1 MPGYYKREIE
11 ILGALRGAGEA
22 GLTVSEIAQ
31 KIGRS
36 TTIARKWLGIGGY
49 YKGTPTMLVP
59 SGQVIEIDG
68 HPKRYVLRR
77 FRTPA
82 THREG

>member
-1 MPGYYKREIE
+1 
-11 ILGALRGAGEA
+11 
-22 GLTVSEIAQ
+22 
-31 KIGRS
+31 
-36 TTIARKWLGIGGY
+36 
-49 YKGTPTMLVP
+49 MLVP